1 MASHRQDHFKWNRE
15 EDQSE
20 WGKHLTN
27 VIYDP
32 GQIQTNPFPI
42 QIDIKHKNR
51 KIFIKRRIQKEKKQ
65 HLNQSWRENEH
76 YSTKYNGIEIRDII
90 KKFGKLEDK
99 NIVKEIERRKSKL
112 SRECC
117 ESRVLS
123 QWWDQTVFGE
133 NGLN

>member
-32 GQIQTNPFPI
+32 RQIQADPFPI

-90 KKFGKLEDK
+90 KKFGKLENK